1 MSIKLGVLPLTVIV
15 EGIIAQD
22 EVSETVSRRQW
33 WNYILFRVSGSD
45 QSHPAAG
52 GFSFTIFGQAH
63 QRNVHCSSPP
73 PGARWV

>member
-1 MSIKLGVLPLTVIV
+1 MSLNLDVLPLTIVV

-33 WNYILFRVSGSD
+33 WNYVLFRLSGSD
-45 QSHPAAG
+45 QSHPAIEG
-52 GFSFTIFGQAH
+52 LSFTIFCLLY
-63 QRNVHCSSPP
+63 QRNVQCSSPP